1 MRIINAMKLE
11 EKTNNINDIENYY
24 RNKIAI
30 LNEIGRREREENM
43 KNKMEE
49 DLMYYQLNSM
59 PKKELKKTMK
69 MIINSLEDD
78 IFVTNDDEENNNIQN
93 NQEELEKILDN
104 YYKK

>member
-1 MRIINAMKLE
+1 
-11 EKTNNINDIENYY
+11 
-24 RNKIAI
+24 
-30 LNEIGRREREENM
+30 
-43 KNKMEE
+43 MEE

-93 NQEELEKILDN
+93 NQEELEKIL
-104 YYKK
+104 